1 MIQANASLVWI
12 TVTWARWFLWNVWKE
27 RVFVPSH
34 GVRPGSG
41 GQGCAERAGSGLVP
55 LSFRLQADWAGVAQQ
70 LGGGSGTRPSNTPK
84 LALRMCSFPVLRK
97 GFFSAA
103 RKQGVGLRWVIIW
116 ERPGISSDALEDW
129 GWGMDREILLPFVD
143 GGRGCLV
150 TFSWEC
156 KEEYRFERFMIVC

>member
-1 MIQANASLVWI
+1 MSERKGCLYQVMGWGRGLGEKGAQSGQALGLCPWAFGSKQTEQVWDSSS
-12 TVTWARWFLWNVWKE
+12 A
-27 RVFVPSH
+27 
-34 GVRPGSG
+34 
-41 GQGCAERAGSGLVP
+41 
-55 LSFRLQADWAGVAQQ
+55 
-70 LGGGSGTRPSNTPK
+70 GGSGTRPPNTPK
-84 LALRMCSFPVLRK
+84 LALRMCSLLVLRK

-103 RKQGVGLRWVIIW
+103 RKQGVGQRWMIIW

-156 KEEYRFERFMIVC
+156 KEEYRFERFIIVC